1 MKLVNIINQ
10 LKKWRKVTGMVFVLV
25 LLPVCIA
32 KLLTSDDIF
41 VVAPSLFFIILL
53 TILARRLL
61 P

>member
-10 LKKWRKVTGMVFVLV
+10 LKKWRKVAGMVFVLV

-41 VVAPSLFFIILL
+41 VVAPSLSLL
-53 TILARRLL
+53 YCSQY
-61 P
+61 